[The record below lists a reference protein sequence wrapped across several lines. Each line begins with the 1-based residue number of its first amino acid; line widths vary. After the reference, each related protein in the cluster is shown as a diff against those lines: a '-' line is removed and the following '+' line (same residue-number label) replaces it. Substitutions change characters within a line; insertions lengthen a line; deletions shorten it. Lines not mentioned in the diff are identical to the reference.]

1 MMRSITA
8 GLIAAALGAAGCA
21 VAVPASGPSPVR
33 PLRERD
39 VAPLVS
45 AAAAG
50 DLGRVRQL
58 LAGGADANAH
68 DKTGRSPLGAACMY
82 GRAAV
87 AEALLDAGA
96 RFDAPEKDQYGSM
109 PVLLAIFNGHPETA
123 RVLVNR
129 GAQLGAKA
137 NGGQSA
143 LARAINSGRLDRVQ
157 EALAL
162 GADPDEADEN
172 GQTPVTY
179 ATFANR
185 PDMVKALTAAGGAPV
200 GVQGRVGLSLA
211 ADAKGAVYAHEV
223 MPGSPAAAAGLKKDD
238 RIVSIDGTPADRLT
252 VAQAVARLRGAP
264 GKPVAVGVVR
274 GDAAPVV
281 FTVVREGVGVE
292 ASARAPSA
300 PAPAAPKAPV
310 SDIDAPARRGPERPD
325 DFALVIGIEEYQSLP
340 RADYAVR
347 DAQAVRRH
355 LAALGVPERNI
366 VSLEGAAATGG
377 KLKSYLEQWLPRN
390 VKPDST
396 VFVYYSGH
404 GAPEPAFGD
413 AYLVPWDGDPMF
425 LATTALPL
433 KQFYADLA
441 KLKAKRV
448 VVALDACFSGA
459 GGRSVLAKGARPLVV
474 KVDDAVPASDRLTV
488 LAAASG
494 SEITGSLDGQAHGL
508 FTYYFLKGLSGD
520 AKNAAGTVTPK
531 SLYEY
536 LKPRVQDE
544 ARRQNREQTP
554 TFFGASADQ
563 PLD

>member
-1 MMRSITA
+1 MKLTA
-8 GLIAAALGAAGCA
+8 LAVAALVLGAAACA
-21 VAVPASGPSPVR
+21 VAPAAPGASPVR

-39 VAPLVS
+39 VVPLVS

-109 PVLLAIFNGHPETA
+109 PVLLAVFNGHPETA

-129 GAQLGAKA
+129 GARLDAKA

-143 LARAINSGRLDRVQ
+143 LARAIGTGRLDRVQ
-157 EALAL
+157 DALAL
-162 GADPDEADEN
+162 GADPNEADEN

-185 PDMVKALTAAGGAPV
+185 PDMVKAMTAAGGAPV
-200 GVQGRVGLSLA
+200 GVQGRVGLALA
-211 ADAKGAVYAHEV
+211 ADAKGAVYAREV
-223 MPGSPAAAAGLKKDD
+223 VAGSPAAAAGLQKDD
-238 RIVSIDGTPADRLT
+238 RIVSIDGAPAERLT
-252 VAQAVARLRGAP
+252 LAQAVARLRGAP
-264 GKPVAVGVVR
+264 GAPVAVGVVR

-281 FTVVREGVGVE
+281 FTVVRESVGVA
-292 ASARAPSA
+292 ASAQAPRPA
-300 PAPAAPKAPV
+300 GAAPPPPAPPQAAS
-310 SDIDAPARRGPERPD
+310 SDIDAPARRGAERPD

-340 RADYAVR
+340 RADYGVR
-347 DAQAVRRH
+347 DAQTVRTQ
-355 LAALGVPERNI
+355 
-366 VSLEGAAATGG
+366 ATKG
-377 KLKSYLEQWLPRN
+377 KLQSYLQEWLPRN

-404 GAPEPAFGD
+404 GAPEPAWGD

-425 LATTALPL
+425 LATTGLSL

-441 KLKAKRV
+441 KLKVKRV

-474 KVDDAVPASDRLTV
+474 KVNEAVPASERLTV

-494 SEITGSLDGQAHGL
+494 SEITGSLADQGHGL
-508 FTYYFLKGLSGD
+508 FTYYFLKGLSGA
-520 AKNAAGTVTPK
+520 AKNASGEVTPK
-531 SLYEY
+531 SLYDY

-554 TFFGASADQ
+554 TLAGASGDQ